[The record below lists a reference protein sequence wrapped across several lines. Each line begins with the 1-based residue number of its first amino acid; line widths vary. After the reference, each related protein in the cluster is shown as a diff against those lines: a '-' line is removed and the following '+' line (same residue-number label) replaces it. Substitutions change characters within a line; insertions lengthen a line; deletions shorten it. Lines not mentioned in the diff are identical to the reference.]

1 MFENIEKKTT
11 TFLTSLK
18 EKTHSRN
25 AGAIFLNQNII
36 GGKK

>member
-11 TFLTSLK
+11 TFLTTLI
-18 EKTHSRN
+18 EKTHSQN
-25 AGAIFLNQNII
+25 SGTIFLNQNII